1 MILIFEYSFFLI
13 WALMILVQ
21 QGKGL
26 SLKISPKISACIEDT
41 LKRFSIFADNYVF
54 FFEHF
59 TEQPLFPFHVE
70 PFFSIF

>member
-1 MILIFEYSFFLI
+1 MILIFEYIFFLI

-41 LKRFSIFADNYVF
+41 LKRF
-54 FFEHF
+54 
-59 TEQPLFPFHVE
+59 
-70 PFFSIF
+70 